1 LKTNIVDN
9 FLIKASR
16 DLGTAELI
24 FKNKPE
30 FTDTLT
36 FHCQQT
42 IEKSLK
48 AYLTFHNTKIKSNHD
63 LIYLIEKCSE
73 LDSEFS
79 SFSKD
84 LFADV
89 NDIGMSVRYDD
100 IENDPKIDEAFR
112 YLEFTREIYEFVNKK
127 LNRKS

>member
-1 LKTNIVDN
+1 MKTNIVDN
-9 FLIKASR
+9 FLIKASH

-73 LDSEFS
+73 LDSEFTT
-79 SFSKD
+79 FSKD
-84 LFADV
+84 VFADV
-89 NDIGMSVRYDD
+89 NDVGMSVRYED
-100 IENDPKIDEAFR
+100 IENDPKEDEAFR
-112 YLEFTREIYEFVNKK
+112 YLEFAREIYSFVKQK
-127 LNRKS
+127 LNK